1 VVSGFGSSVN
11 DVRMNAPIKHE
22 IDIVDTFTLEFDAR
36 VRAQIL
42 AVVASLLREHP
53 DATLG
58 DLVDLPSEGGQT
70 LRSLTIRDLLTLG
83 AADRIEAAAKLQGR
97 DFDELVLRELAE
109 HGRSMSRAELIE
121 RVGGPRWKLQASM
134 RRLEGAG
141 KVTRSGITSATRY
154 AIAGNAALVAEV
166 EQEIP

>member
-1 VVSGFGSSVN
+1 
-11 DVRMNAPIKHE
+11 MNAPIKHE
-22 IDIVDTFTLEFDAR
+22 IDIVDTFTMEFDAR

-58 DLVDLPSEGGQT
+58 DLIDLPGAGQT
-70 LRSLTIRDLLTLG
+70 MRSLTIRNLLALG
-83 AADRIEAAAKLQGR
+83 SADRLTAAAKLQGS

-134 RRLEGAG
+134 RRLVGAG

-154 AIAGNAALVAEV
+154 AIAGNAAPLAKV
-166 EQEIP
+166 ELHQEIP

>member
-1 VVSGFGSSVN
+1 MPRCWVC
-11 DVRMNAPIKHE
+11 MNAPVQHAP
-22 IDIVDTFTLEFDAR
+22 DIVETFTMEFDAR

-58 DLVDLPSEGGQT
+58 DLVDLPSAVGQT
-70 LRSLTIRDLLTLG
+70 LRSLTIRDLLALG
-83 AADRIEAAAKLQGR
+83 SADRLTAAAKLQGR

-134 RRLEGAG
+134 RRLEGACR
-141 KVTRSGITSATRY
+141 VTRSGITSATRY
-154 AIAGNAALVAEV
+154 AIAGNAATVAAV
-166 EQEIP
+166 ELDQESP